1 MSVSIVE
8 NPVADDADPAP
19 AAHPRGHLLDPWVI
33 AALTAVISGA
43 WAGRPSL
50 WFDEGA
56 TITASAS
63 RTLPELWKLLGHIDA
78 VHGLYYLLMH
88 GWFAIFPAT
97 EFWSRV
103 PSALAVGAAAAGVVV
118 FAKQFCGRT
127 TAVCAGAV
135 FAILPRITWAGI
147 EARSSALVV
156 AVAAWLTV
164 LVVAA
169 VRRNRARLWVSYA
182 LLLMVAILVNV
193 NMVLLVAVYGAILP
207 LLSPRGARKWP
218 AIWLSVASVVALG
231 GQIHT
236 VIATTWIL
244 GVAMPSGYPHPPA
257 VRRELFDRVCRGVPL
272 FRAAQDMGVST
283 TRAWVWWRDAG
294 AMKLHIGGR
303 GEGERGLVEAG
314 NMSLPGGRGHRL
326 SVEERV
332 EIMRGRDAGLSD
344 AEIADQLGRDRTT
357 IYRETRRNCNADG
370 DYHALMAHA
379 RAGEKARRP
388 KEFKLNDP
396 QLCAAIERWM
406 DDGWSPKLIAEML
419 ARDHPDDKLARVSHE
434 TIYTCLYVQGRGQLR
449 AELNK
454 CLSTKRTAR
463 KPRGSTE
470 RRGKFSD
477 VITISQRPAVVD
489 DRAVPG
495 HWESQWCCQAA

>member
-1 MSVSIVE
+1 MPEDIIRSAFNRSYSITATIDTPGGAGVSGVLLAAGGYFAGLSLYVR
-8 NPVADDADPAP
+8 NGLPAFTYNYF
-19 AAHPRGHLLDPWVI
+19 GSEY
-33 AALTAVISGA
+33 T
-43 WAGRPSL
+43 
-50 WFDEGA
+50 
-56 TITASAS
+56 TITAAEPVPGGAATVAIEFDYDGGGLGKGGLA
-63 RTLPELWKLLGHIDA
+63 RLLLDG
-78 VHGLYYLLMH
+78 
-88 GWFAIFPAT
+88 
-97 EFWSRV
+97 RQ
-103 PSALAVGAAAAGVVV
+103 VGAARIE
-118 FAKQFCGRT
+118 RT
-127 TAVCAGAV
+127 VPFGFSADE
-135 FAILPRITWAGI
+135 GI
-147 EARSSALVV
+147 DVGMDGG
-156 AVAAWLTV
+156 T
-164 LVVAA
+164 
-169 VRRNRARLWVSYA
+169 
-182 LLLMVAILVNV
+182 
-193 NMVLLVAVYGAILP
+193 P
-207 LLSPRGARKWP
+207 
-218 AIWLSVASVVALG
+218 